1 MITETENYLSIFYRK
16 FSQRKLL
23 MHAIVHSAVKD
34 LKDSLLATFKTG
46 MPSILR
52 FYNRA
57 KKKSVLLIRRL
68 KNSRMF
74 LNKCKEFGHFRV
86 PQG

>member
-1 MITETENYLSIFYRK
+1 MDVLRELF
-16 FSQRKLL
+16 
-23 MHAIVHSAVKD
+23 KD

-57 KKKSVLLIRRL
+57 KKIRASNWKAKKLQDVSKQMQGIWTLQGSSGLNIHEYTILVEVTVKRL
-68 KNSRMF
+68 M
-74 LNKCKEFGHFRV
+74 L
-86 PQG
+86 

>member
-1 MITETENYLSIFYRK
+1 MDVLRELF
-16 FSQRKLL
+16 
-23 MHAIVHSAVKD
+23 KD

-57 KKKSVLLIRRL
+57 KKKSVLLIGRL

-74 LNKCKEFGHFRV
+74 LNKCKEFGRFRV
-86 PQG
+86 LQG